1 LAPSRRLLQIACRP
15 DASAK
20 ESKEKEI
27 DGLHTSNRT
36 FERLRHYDWKVMDLL
51 FRALKKHLADK
62 RVATD
67 ADVKRAVTKIA
78 TDTSHRFLLR
88 GVKSSGATVG

>member
-1 LAPSRRLLQIACRP
+1 MACQA
-15 DASAK
+15 DASEK
-20 ESKEKEI
+20 ESKEKENN
-27 DGLHTSNRT
+27 GFHTANRI
-36 FERLRHYDWKVMDLL
+36 FERLRRYDWKVVDLL
-51 FRALKKHLADK
+51 FRTLMKHLADK

-88 GVKSSGATVG
+88 RAKGSVATVG

>member
-1 LAPSRRLLQIACRP
+1 MLQSACRS

-27 DGLHTSNRT
+27 DGLHTANRT
-36 FERLRHYDWKVMDLL
+36 FERLRHYEWNVIVMDLL
-51 FRALKKHLADK
+51 FKVLKKHLADK

-67 ADVKRAVTKIA
+67 ADVKRVVTKIA
-78 TDTSHRFLLR
+78 TDISRRFLLR
-88 GVKSSGATVG
+88 RAKSSGATAG

>member
-1 LAPSRRLLQIACRP
+1 MQIACQP

-27 DGLHTSNRT
+27 DGLHRANRT
-36 FERLRHYDWKVMDLL
+36 FERLRRYDWNVMDLL
-51 FRALKKHLADK
+51 FRTLKKYLADK

-67 ADVKRAVTKIA
+67 ADVKRDVTKIA
-78 TDTSHRFLLR
+78 TGTSHRFLLR
-88 GVKSSGATVG
+88 RAKGSGATVG